1 MSIIQIDVNSV
12 IIRQE
17 KLKRAW
23 KLTEDAASMLAYVK
37 HSIAP
42 EISDRNSIGT
52 RLMQVETQI
61 HELERNIRR
70 ISGAVENGV
79 LQYQTTENRVRK
91 LGSERGNI
99 SYKQVSSI
107 DNRKTSA
114 LYFRNNMFDGKAVR
128 KSLVAENYVNGEHVR
143 QLFGDFHK
151 ATATL
156 KPPTLDFR
164 EEVLARIALMDG
176 TFMEKVDTLPETK
189 GYLARSFEQV
199 VFGNFSEEVTALGTI
214 GQIGLGLC
222 GLDAV
227 ADIRDIG
234 ADIYHVCED
243 EEVPWW
249 QLALDV
255 VALIPLVGAF
265 KNVDEVVSL
274 LKSADNVK
282 YLDEGTELAENIGK
296 KAINSME
303 QADGSVAGAVK
314 RAEKIFEGSSDVFD
328 DAVESTLKG
337 GLDTLSTPSS
347 KVLRQNLIE
356 AGVEVPDYPN
366 AAHHIVAGNSPKAA
380 EARAILQKYGVDIN
394 DAANGTFLPT
404 VKDVAEG
411 AYHPSLHTNAYY
423 DKINKLLSEATCKED
438 VLDILEF
445 IGDELSSGTF
455 MQ

>member
-52 RLMQVETQI
+52 RLVQVETQI

-128 KSLVAENYVNGEHVR
+128 KSLVAESYVNGEHVR

-282 YLDEGTELAENIGK
+282 YLDEGTELAGNIGK

-303 QADGSVAGAVK
+303 QADGTVAGAVK

-337 GLDTLSTPSS
+337 GTSAKGLIGHDFEDYLSKTIGGEGSFSAGGRDFDGGIGNRWWEAKSGDYWSMLEENPSKLAKFKSDMGDRLRIATENGATYELFSNTPIPESIKEWLTKKGISFTELLD
-347 KVLRQNLIE
+347 
-356 AGVEVPDYPN
+356 
-366 AAHHIVAGNSPKAA
+366 
-380 EARAILQKYGVDIN
+380 
-394 DAANGTFLPT
+394 
-404 VKDVAEG
+404 
-411 AYHPSLHTNAYY
+411 
-423 DKINKLLSEATCKED
+423 
-438 VLDILEF
+438 
-445 IGDELSSGTF
+445 
-455 MQ
+455 

>member
-303 QADGSVAGAVK
+303 QADGTVAGAVK

-337 GLDTLSTPSS
+337 GTSAKGLIGHDFEDYLSKTIGGEGSFSAGGRDFDGGIGNRWWEAKSGDYWSMLEENPSKLAKFKSDMGDRLRIATENGATYELFSNTPIPESIKEWLTKKGISFTELLD
-347 KVLRQNLIE
+347 
-356 AGVEVPDYPN
+356 
-366 AAHHIVAGNSPKAA
+366 
-380 EARAILQKYGVDIN
+380 
-394 DAANGTFLPT
+394 
-404 VKDVAEG
+404 
-411 AYHPSLHTNAYY
+411 
-423 DKINKLLSEATCKED
+423 
-438 VLDILEF
+438 
-445 IGDELSSGTF
+445 
-455 MQ
+455 

>member
-99 SYKQVSSI
+99 SYKQISSI

-156 KPPTLDFR
+156 KPPTLDFK

-337 GLDTLSTPSS
+337 GTSAKGLIGHDFEDYLSKTIGGEGSFSAGGRDFDGGIGNRWWEAKSGDYWSMLEENPSKLAKFKSDMGDRLRIATENGATYELFSNTPIPESIKEWLTKKGISFTELLD
-347 KVLRQNLIE
+347 
-356 AGVEVPDYPN
+356 
-366 AAHHIVAGNSPKAA
+366 
-380 EARAILQKYGVDIN
+380 
-394 DAANGTFLPT
+394 
-404 VKDVAEG
+404 
-411 AYHPSLHTNAYY
+411 
-423 DKINKLLSEATCKED
+423 
-438 VLDILEF
+438 
-445 IGDELSSGTF
+445 
-455 MQ
+455 

>member
-199 VFGNFSEEVTALGTI
+199 VCGNFSEEVTALGTI

-303 QADGSVAGAVK
+303 QADGTVAGAVK

-337 GLDTLSTPSS
+337 GTSAKGLIGHDFEDYLSKTIGGEGSFSAGGRDFDGGIGNRWWEAKSGDYWSMLEENPSKLAKFKSDMGDRLRIATENGATYELFSNTPIPESIKEWLTKKGISFTELLD
-347 KVLRQNLIE
+347 
-356 AGVEVPDYPN
+356 
-366 AAHHIVAGNSPKAA
+366 
-380 EARAILQKYGVDIN
+380 
-394 DAANGTFLPT
+394 
-404 VKDVAEG
+404 
-411 AYHPSLHTNAYY
+411 
-423 DKINKLLSEATCKED
+423 
-438 VLDILEF
+438 
-445 IGDELSSGTF
+445 
-455 MQ
+455 

>member
-128 KSLVAENYVNGEHVR
+128 KSLVAESYVNGEHVR

-337 GLDTLSTPSS
+337 GTSAKGLIGHDFEDYLSKTIGGEGSFSAGGRDFDGGIGNRWWEAKSGDYWSMLEENPSKLAKFKSDMGDRLRIATENGATYELFSNTPIPESIKEWLTKKGISFTELLD
-347 KVLRQNLIE
+347 
-356 AGVEVPDYPN
+356 
-366 AAHHIVAGNSPKAA
+366 
-380 EARAILQKYGVDIN
+380 
-394 DAANGTFLPT
+394 
-404 VKDVAEG
+404 
-411 AYHPSLHTNAYY
+411 
-423 DKINKLLSEATCKED
+423 
-438 VLDILEF
+438 
-445 IGDELSSGTF
+445 
-455 MQ
+455 

>member
-282 YLDEGTELAENIGK
+282 YLDEGTELAGNIGK

-303 QADGSVAGAVK
+303 QADGTVAGAVK

-337 GLDTLSTPSS
+337 GTSAKGLIGHDFEDYLSKTIGGEGSFSAGGRDFDGGIGNRWWEAKSGDYWSMLEENPSKLAKFKSDMGDRLRIATENGATYELFSNTPIPESIKEWLTKKGISFTELLD
-347 KVLRQNLIE
+347 
-356 AGVEVPDYPN
+356 
-366 AAHHIVAGNSPKAA
+366 
-380 EARAILQKYGVDIN
+380 
-394 DAANGTFLPT
+394 
-404 VKDVAEG
+404 
-411 AYHPSLHTNAYY
+411 
-423 DKINKLLSEATCKED
+423 
-438 VLDILEF
+438 
-445 IGDELSSGTF
+445 
-455 MQ
+455 

>member
-52 RLMQVETQI
+52 RLLQVETQI

-128 KSLVAENYVNGEHVR
+128 KSLVAESYVNGEHVR

-156 KPPTLDFR
+156 KPPTLDFK

-337 GLDTLSTPSS
+337 GTSAKGLIGHDFEDYLSKTIGGEGSFSAGGRDFDGGIGNRWWEAKSGDYWSMLEENPSKLAKFKSDMGDRLRIATENGATYELFSNTPIPESIKEWLTKKGISFTELLD
-347 KVLRQNLIE
+347 
-356 AGVEVPDYPN
+356 
-366 AAHHIVAGNSPKAA
+366 
-380 EARAILQKYGVDIN
+380 
-394 DAANGTFLPT
+394 
-404 VKDVAEG
+404 
-411 AYHPSLHTNAYY
+411 
-423 DKINKLLSEATCKED
+423 
-438 VLDILEF
+438 
-445 IGDELSSGTF
+445 
-455 MQ
+455 

>member
-107 DNRKTSA
+107 DNRKISA

-303 QADGSVAGAVK
+303 QADGTVAGAVK

-337 GLDTLSTPSS
+337 GTSAKGLIGHDFEDYLSKTIGGEGSFSAGGRDFDGGIGNRWWEAKSGDYWSMLEENPSKLAKFKSDMGDRLRIATENGATYELFSNTPIPESIKEWLTKKGISFTELLD
-347 KVLRQNLIE
+347 
-356 AGVEVPDYPN
+356 
-366 AAHHIVAGNSPKAA
+366 
-380 EARAILQKYGVDIN
+380 
-394 DAANGTFLPT
+394 
-404 VKDVAEG
+404 
-411 AYHPSLHTNAYY
+411 
-423 DKINKLLSEATCKED
+423 
-438 VLDILEF
+438 
-445 IGDELSSGTF
+445 
-455 MQ
+455 